1 MMERSSLPGIAESR
15 WLVRSR

>member
-15 WLVRSR
+15 RVVRSR